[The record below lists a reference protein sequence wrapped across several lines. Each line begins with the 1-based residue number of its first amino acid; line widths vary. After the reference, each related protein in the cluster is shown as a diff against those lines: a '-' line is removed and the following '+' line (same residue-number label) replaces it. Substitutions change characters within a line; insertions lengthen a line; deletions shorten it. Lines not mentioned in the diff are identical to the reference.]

1 MNSFEL
7 NKVLGAILATCLIL
21 LSLNIGAGALFNPA
35 KPAKPGYEIAV
46 KETGG
51 EKAGGAKEAEQPIET
66 LLAAASA
73 EKGEATAKQCQACHT
88 FEKGGPNRVGPNL
101 WNVVNRPRASE
112 AGFNYSAG
120 MKAKG
125 GNWSFDEL
133 NKFLTNPRGYIPGTN
148 MTFAGLSRET
158 QRADVIAF
166 LAKHAD
172 SPVPMPK
179 AADAG
184 AKPAD
189 APKAAAPTAPPAA
202 KK

>member
-7 NKVLGAILATCLIL
+7 NKVLGALLATCLIL
-21 LSLNIGAGALFNPA
+21 LSLNIGAGALFAPD
-35 KPAKPGYEIAV
+35 KVAKPGYNIAV

-51 EKAGGAKEAEQPIET
+51 EAAGAAKEAEQPIEN
-66 LLAAASA
+66 LLAAASV
-73 EKGEATAKQCQACHT
+73 EKGGATAKQCQACHT
-88 FEKGGPNRVGPNL
+88 LEKGGPNRVGPNL

-133 NKFLTNPRGYIPGTN
+133 NKFLTNPRGYIAGTN
-148 MTFAGLSRET
+148 MTFAGLSREA

-166 LAKHAD
+166 LAQHAD

-179 AADAG
+179 AAE
-184 AKPAD
+184 AKPAE
-189 APKAAAPTAPPAA
+189 APKAAAPAAPPAA